1 MQTIPPRGLVYIM
14 LVACVAVA
22 GCTNEAPTETE
33 AAGAPPSLST
43 GVGFGSGNYSDG
55 DSATVQTT
63 EAADSTE
70 SAAST
75 GGERTGVGF
84 GSGN

>member
-1 MQTIPPRGLVYIM
+1 MHTIRARGLVYST
-14 LVACVAVA
+14 LAACVVLA
-22 GCTNEAPTETE
+22 GCTSETPTEAK

-55 DSATVQTT
+55 DSAAVQTT

-70 SAAST
+70 STASAD
-75 GGERTGVGF
+75 GERTGVGF